1 MQIKLE
7 INNEKY
13 QKLDS
18 FENNKKAEKPLR
30 QYLRCNTFLKLK
42 KHLNTNCW
50 VE

>member
-30 QYLRCNTFLKLK
+30 QYLRCIKVKKTPEYKL
-42 KHLNTNCW
+42 LG
-50 VE
+50 